1 MEIQLTWHQATEGN
15 SSLTNKVPSNWVV
28 IPDKEPHQNHLSHV
42 KGKGQ
47 RLLPNGI
54 KAWRKKMCAYEN
66 HYSNTLTKAKTIN
79 VAQFIEYIY
88 MGSDVLN

>member
-1 MEIQLTWHQATEGN
+1 MEIVLTWHQATEGN

-42 KGKGQ
+42 KGEGQ

-54 KAWRKKMCAYEN
+54 KAWRKKMCAY
-66 HYSNTLTKAKTIN
+66 
-79 VAQFIEYIY
+79 
-88 MGSDVLN
+88 